1 MGVYLKGEAWY
12 IDYYVH
18 GRRKREKIGPS
29 KKLAE
34 EVLRKRKVQ
43 IAENR
48 FLDIKKEEKVKF
60 SELAA
65 MFMELHSKPNKRSW
79 KSDENSLKFLLPFF
93 GDRHLHEITPDL
105 IERYKIKR
113 RQEVSPASVN
123 RELSCLR
130 CMFSRA
136 IDWGKT
142 KENPVSRVRLFR
154 EDNKRLRFFDKGE
167 INRFLENSPVWLN
180 QLVTVAL
187 NTGMRKEE
195 LADLQWKDVD
205 FQQEFIQLVETK
217 NGSKRY
223 IPLNAPANQA
233 LMAIPK
239 HPDSPYIFTDGKGQK
254 RKFRHTYE
262 TVLKKS
268 AIINANFHTLRHTF
282 ASHLA
287 MSGVDLNTIRELL
300 GHKSLEM
307 TMRYAH
313 LSRDHKSRAVDVLA
327 GQMDTI
333 WTPKQDSKIPQEID
347 IALTELV
354 SET

>member
-1 MGVYLKGEAWY
+1 MAVYQKGSEWY
-12 IDYYVH
+12 IDYYAN

-34 EVLRKRKVQ
+34 EVFRKRKVQ

-48 FLDIKKEEKVKF
+48 FLDVKKDEKIKL

-65 MFMELHSKPNKRSW
+65 TYMELHSKPNKRSW
-79 KSDENSLKFLLPFF
+79 KSDENSLKSILPFL
-93 GDRHLHEITPDL
+93 GDRYLHEITPDL

-113 RQEVSPASVN
+113 RQEVAPASVN
-123 RELSCLR
+123 RELSCLKG
-130 CMFSRA
+130 MFSRA
-136 IDWGKT
+136 MDWGKA
-142 KENPVSRVRLFR
+142 KENPVKRVKLFR
-154 EDNKRLRFFDKGE
+154 EDNKRLRFLDKEE
-167 INRFLENSPVWLN
+167 ISRLLENCPPWLKG
-180 QLVTVAL
+180 LVIVAL
-187 NTGMRKEE
+187 NTGMRREE
-195 LADLQWKDVD
+195 LASLKWTDID
-205 FQQEFIQLVETK
+205 FQQGFIQLLETK
-217 NGSKRY
+217 NHSKRY
-223 IPLNAPANQA
+223 IPLNAPARKA
-233 LMAIPK
+233 LTAIPK
-239 HPDSPYIFTDGKGQK
+239 HPESPYVFSDQDGHQ
-254 RKFRHTYE
+254 RNFRHSYE

-268 AIINANFHTLRHTF
+268 GIMSANFHTLRHTF

-333 WTPKQDSKIPQEID
+333 WTPKPMPKAPQEFTN
-347 IALTELV
+347 ALSHLESV
-354 SET
+354 A